1 MTIADDHPEII
12 QTDHWIP
19 PKPQAR
25 KGRGAVS
32 NITGRFETQE
42 TDWVDDGWHHEDEAE
57 SQIETKVH
65 IEIAKSILSHNQSP
79 DLPFSTSLNPYRGC
93 EHGCIYC
100 FARPTHAYLGLSP
113 GLDFETQ
120 LFAKTNAA
128 DLLRRELAQ
137 ANHQVSPIALGVNT
151 DAYQPCERQLGI
163 TRQVLQVLQECRH
176 PVGLITKSSL
186 IERDMDIIS
195 DMARDN
201 LAIVAITITTL
212 DHQVSRQLE
221 PRAASPTRR
230 LQIIERFAKAGIPVS
245 VSVAPII
252 PFVTEQ
258 ELEKVLTA
266 AVNAG
271 AKAAGYTIL
280 RLPHEVNPLFQEW
293 LATHFPER
301 AERVMNRVRDMRGG
315 KDYKAEFGSRMRGEG
330 VWADLIR
337 QRFLKT
343 LKRLGIIHHGRFNQL
358 DCNLFKK
365 PQFIPAKKDE
375 EQLDLFG

>member
-1 MTIADDHPEII
+1 MNSDDFDLI
-12 QTDHWIP
+12 QTDQWIP
-19 PKPQAR
+19 LKAQAL

-32 NITGRFETQE
+32 NITGRFEVQDSE
-42 TDWVDDGWHHEDEAE
+42 WIDDGWHREDTDD
-57 SQIETKVH
+57 SRIQTQIHT
-65 IEIAKSILSHNQSP
+65 EIAKSILSHNQSP

-120 LFAKTNAA
+120 LYAKTNAA

-163 TRQVLQVLQECRH
+163 TRDVLKVLQECRH

-186 IERDMDIIS
+186 IERDIDIIS
-195 DMARDN
+195 DMARDK

-212 DHQVSRQLE
+212 DHQISRQLE

-245 VSVAPII
+245 VSVAPVI

-258 ELEKVLTA
+258 ELEKVLTS

-293 LATHFPER
+293 LSTHFPER
-301 AERVMNRVRDMRGG
+301 AERVMNRIRDMRGG
-315 KDYKAEFGSRMRGEG
+315 QDYKAEFGSRMRGEG

-343 LKRLGIIHHGRFNQL
+343 LKRLGIIHHGRFSELN
-358 DCNLFKK
+358 CNLFKK

-375 EQLDLFG
+375 GQLDLFG

>member
-1 MTIADDHPEII
+1 MSEEHDLI
-12 QTDHWIP
+12 QTDQWIP
-19 PKPQAR
+19 PKPQAI

-32 NITGRFETQE
+32 NIIGRFEIRQSEKT
-42 TDWVDDGWHHEDEAE
+42 DDGWYQEEDADKSIKTHVTE
-57 SQIETKVH
+57 
-65 IEIAKSILSHNQSP
+65 EIAKSILTRNQSP
-79 DLPFSTSLNPYRGC
+79 DLPFSVSLNPYRGC

-113 GLDFETQ
+113 GIDFETR

-128 DLLRRELAQ
+128 FLLRQELAQ
-137 ANHQVSPIALGVNT
+137 KNYQVSPIAFGVNT
-151 DAYQPCERQLGI
+151 DAYQPCERELRL
-163 TRQVLQVLQECRH
+163 TRSLLEVLHECQH

-186 IERDMDIIS
+186 IERDIDLIS
-195 DMARDN
+195 EMAKKN

-230 LQIIERFAKAGIPVS
+230 LQVIRRLADAGIPVS

-258 ELEKVLTA
+258 ELENVLKS
-266 AVNAG
+266 AVDAG

-293 LATHFPER
+293 LDTHFPER

-343 LKRLGIIHHGRFNQL
+343 LKRLGIIHHGRFGELNC
-358 DCNLFKK
+358 DLFKK
-365 PQFIPAKKDE
+365 PQFIPAKRDE

>member
-1 MTIADDHPEII
+1 MNSDDFDLI
-12 QTDHWIP
+12 QTDQWIP
-19 PKPQAR
+19 PKAQAI

-32 NITGRFETQE
+32 NITGRFEVQDSE
-42 TDWVDDGWHHEDEAE
+42 WIDDGWHREDTDD
-57 SQIETKVH
+57 SRIQTQIHT
-65 IEIAKSILSHNQSP
+65 EIAKSILSHNQSP

-120 LFAKTNAA
+120 LYAKTNAA

-163 TRQVLQVLQECRH
+163 TRDVLKVLQECRH

-186 IERDMDIIS
+186 IERDIDIIS
-195 DMARDN
+195 DMARDK

-212 DHQVSRQLE
+212 DHHISRQLE

-258 ELEKVLTA
+258 ELEKVLTS

-293 LATHFPER
+293 LNTHFPER

-343 LKRLGIIHHGRFNQL
+343 LKRLGIIHHGRFGELNC
-358 DCNLFKK
+358 DLFKK
-365 PQFIPAKKDE
+365 PQFIPAKRDE